1 MGFENS
7 DLKVSI
13 NRELLGSLQKSFED
27 YKLATY
33 QIVKD
38 VYKPED
44 CSYVENNRVYP
55 SGHVPGSYLG
65 LSEQEK
71 ETLLKRFIEEKPD
84 AFNESN

>member
-1 MGFENS
+1 MNLVILLVVLIILYAY
-7 DLKVSI
+7 LKKSTFI
-13 NRELLGSLQKSFED
+13 N
-27 YKLATY
+27 

-71 ETLLKRFIEEKPD
+71 EYLLKRFIDEKPD

>member
-1 MGFENS
+1 MNLVILLVVLIILYAY
-7 DLKVSI
+7 LKKSTFI
-13 NRELLGSLQKSFED
+13 N
-27 YKLATY
+27 

-71 ETLLKRFIEEKPD
+71 ETLLKRFIDEKPD